1 MKPASVKDEEELK
14 ESARA
19 LSWFGIC
26 YYTVLLWPGVPQ
38 THVSPWSHETDHFS
52 VGKMKSVWRVAVTA
66 WLLDGR
72 ELCLLLGSMI
82 FFFPFSLG
90 AVLVSKFTV

>member
-1 MKPASVKDEEELK
+1 MKELCFLPNKVCSWKEQEVCHMKPASVKDEEELK

-52 VGKMKSVWRVAVTA
+52 VGKTKAC
-66 WLLDGR
+66 G
-72 ELCLLLGSMI
+72 ELLLQHGC
-82 FFFPFSLG
+82 
-90 AVLVSKFTV
+90 